1 MGFLDTD
8 LCSKTDDGS
17 MKPIPKNIDLLIAG
31 WVCKD
36 YSTAN
41 QKEPSA
47 KTGGVS
53 DTTIKAI
60 LAHAQKYRPRMVLL
74 ENVVGAPWEQVKLKW
89 QANGYEAAYVEV
101 VSSDYYIPQVR
112 KRGYMICVDQR
123 RLPAAKTAVKHW
135 CSEMKRLKRPA
146 SSPLDAFLLP
156 TPSTLPGLEERKS
169 ETQVP
174 SESDPVEIAR
184 RRPLWKPRTWSFRC
198 DKGLHALR
206 LLFGNRRV
214 ETSELRCH
222 YGLPPELSDREVEHY
237 DICYQRSISK
247 GTYPEYTE

>member
-1 MGFLDTD
+1 
-8 LCSKTDDGS
+8 

-41 QKEPSA
+41 LKEPSA

-53 DTTIKAI
+53 DTTIEAI
-60 LAHAQKYRPRMVLL
+60 LAHAQKHRPRMVLL
-74 ENVVGAPWEQVKLKW
+74 ENVVCAPWEQVTLKW
-89 QANGYEAAYVEV
+89 QANGYEAAYVKV

-123 RLPAAKTAVKHW
+123 RIPAAETAVKQW
-135 CSEMKRLKRPA
+135 CSEMNRLKRPA

-156 TPSTLPGLEERKS
+156 TPSTQPGLEKRKP
-169 ETQVP
+169 ETQVD
-174 SESDPVEIAR
+174 SESDPAEIAGR
-184 RRPLWKPRTWSFRC
+184 RLLWKPRTWSFRR

-214 ETSELRCH
+214 ETSELRRH
-222 YGLPPELSDREVEHY
+222 YGLPTELTDREVEHY
-237 DICYQRSISK
+237 DICYQRSIEK
-247 GTYPEYTE
+247 EIYPEYTE